1 MAKRRI
7 NKEKPSKLLD
17 VRQAVKEKFLKT

>member
-1 MAKRRI
+1 MAKRR
-7 NKEKPSKLLD
+7 KEKPSKLLD